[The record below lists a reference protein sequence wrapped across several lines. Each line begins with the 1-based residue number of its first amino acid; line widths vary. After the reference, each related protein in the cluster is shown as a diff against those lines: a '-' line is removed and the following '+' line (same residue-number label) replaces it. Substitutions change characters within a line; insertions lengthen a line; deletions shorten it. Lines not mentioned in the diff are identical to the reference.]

1 MKRTFLA
8 ALGVTAAL
16 VLADGGVAL
25 ADNSASDS
33 VGAVQVA
40 STTVSP
46 TVTVG
51 DTSASAPASVGGG
64 GDNTANGST
73 GAVQAGG
80 GNSANRSTGSV
91 QVGESR
97 VAGSASG
104 QSAGEAAGVSTSLGT
119 SGGNSAN
126 GSTGA
131 VQVGGTQGT
140 ATGASSG
147 PAGVQSL
154 TVPFGV
160 GAGGGN
166 SADGSTGTVQLG
178 GGSDGGSTTAAGL
191 TGTPF
196 ADVSASR
203 DGRLATQPAGR
214 RSGLGGQGVAGQ
226 GVAGPS
232 VLGAVSRPVLRALG
246 QVVSGGVLPFTGR
259 SLLLWSVLG
268 LAAGLLGLGG
278 RLKAAI

>member
-16 VLADGGVAL
+16 VLANGGVAL
-25 ADNSASDS
+25 ADNSAGDS
-33 VGAVQVA
+33 VGAVQVG

-46 TVTVG
+46 TVTAG
-51 DTSASAPASVGGG
+51 DTSASAPVSVGGG

-91 QVGESR
+91 QVGESH
-97 VAGSASG
+97 VTGSASG
-104 QSAGEAAGVSTSLGT
+104 QSAGEAAQASTSLGT

-140 ATGASSG
+140 TTGASSG
-147 PAGVQSL
+147 PAGGQSL

-160 GAGGGN
+160 GTGGGN
-166 SADGSTGTVQLG
+166 SADSSTGTVQLG
-178 GGSDGGSTTAAGL
+178 GGGGSGSTSAAGL

-196 ADVSASR
+196 APVSPSR
-203 DGRLATQPAGR
+203 DGRVATQPAGG
-214 RSGLGGQGVAGQ
+214 RSGLVGGQGVAGQ
-226 GVAGPS
+226 LATGS
-232 VLGAVSRPVLRALG
+232 TSQPVLRALG

-268 LAAGLLGLGG
+268 LGVGLLGLGG